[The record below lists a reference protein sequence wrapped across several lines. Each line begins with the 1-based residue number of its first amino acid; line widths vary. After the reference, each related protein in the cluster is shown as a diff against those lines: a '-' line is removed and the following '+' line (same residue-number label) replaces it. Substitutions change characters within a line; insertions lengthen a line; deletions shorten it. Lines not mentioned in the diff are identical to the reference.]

1 MLAAVL
7 KDFNNLV
14 LEEVPTPAPGPG
26 EVLVRIKS
34 CGFCA
39 TDYKAIKGIR
49 RNVTFPLIPGH
60 EPSGVIA
67 AVGPG
72 VTHFREGDEVICQ
85 PSGYC
90 GVCEA
95 CRMGNTHYCEHA
107 YTTVGDGPED
117 VRPGAFAE
125 YMVTG
130 EEQFGG
136 CKLEG
141 LKLCE
146 SHEDN
151 DRYFY
156 EEPAEAGTILLK
168 EGDLIVV
175 EPEEAHKPRLVA
187 GGEKKAVK
195 KVVVKVA
202 V

>member
-14 LEEVPTPAPGPG
+14 LEEVPTPTPGPG

-72 VTHFREGDEVICQ
+72 VTHFKEGDEVICQ

-107 YTTVGDGPED
+107 YTTGGDGPED
-117 VRPGAFAE
+117 VRPGDRGDLGPLVIAR
-125 YMVTG
+125 G
-130 EEQFGG
+130 EEQG
-136 CKLEG
+136 
-141 LKLCE
+141 
-146 SHEDN
+146 
-151 DRYFY
+151 
-156 EEPAEAGTILLK
+156 EEPIVAHVLLDRFVQSREQVLVVLFDGVGRLLQGRQALVELRHRPPQGPVLLPIL
-168 EGDLIVV
+168 
-175 EPEEAHKPRLVA
+175 
-187 GGEKKAVK
+187 
-195 KVVVKVA
+195 
-202 V
+202 

>member
-14 LEEVPTPAPGPG
+14 LEEVPTPTPGPG

-72 VTHFREGDEVICQ
+72 VTHFKEGDEVICQ

-107 YTTVGDGPED
+107 YTTGGDGPEKRTMITVFALHGMNVARMIVMRRSRAFSI
-117 VRPGAFAE
+117 VRAAI
-125 YMVTG
+125 T
-130 EEQFGG
+130 
-136 CKLEG
+136 
-141 LKLCE
+141 
-146 SHEDN
+146 
-151 DRYFY
+151 
-156 EEPAEAGTILLK
+156 AGTPHPFPTIMGMK
-168 EGDLIVV
+168 DL
-175 EPEEAHKPRLVA
+175 PERPNPR
-187 GGEKKAVK
+187 K
-195 KVVVKVA
+195 
-202 V
+202 